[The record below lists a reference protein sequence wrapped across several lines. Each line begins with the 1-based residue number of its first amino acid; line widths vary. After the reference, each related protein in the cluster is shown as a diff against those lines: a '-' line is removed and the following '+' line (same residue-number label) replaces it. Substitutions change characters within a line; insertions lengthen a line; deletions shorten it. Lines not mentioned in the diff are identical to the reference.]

1 MTDKQKKWW
10 EWFRGWRIPGY
21 WNTSSRVK
29 FLIYAVLG
37 ICMYLLLM
45 GSVLPEKYD
54 IDVGSISPESIVA
67 TVDRIDH
74 VATEQEKEGAAGAAQ
89 EQDTKDEKTTD
100 EQVEKINRLF
110 IDARRNVEDESL
122 SENERITNLADKLP
136 FDLSDEALLKLVR
149 ISADELVQTQSTTR
163 QIVQDVLGS
172 GVSEADVDSARSKID
187 QQLVTANLGS
197 NARFVAREVA
207 RAAIVANMVPDHAKT
222 EAMREAAAESVEPVR
237 INRGDTIVY
246 KGERVTETQYRQLK
260 ELGLLNE
267 SGQVWP
273 YIGLIIF
280 IMLLLAYLYFF
291 TEKIKLGLQ
300 MDNTK
305 LLMFVLIF

>member
-74 VATEQEKEGAAGAAQ
+74 VATEQEKEAAAAAVP
-89 EQDTKDEKTTD
+89 EQYTKDEKITD

-163 QIVQDVLGS
+163 QIVQDV
-172 GVSEADVDSARSKID
+172 VV
-187 QQLVTANLGS
+187 
-197 NARFVAREVA
+197 
-207 RAAIVANMVPDHAKT
+207 
-222 EAMREAAAESVEPVR
+222 
-237 INRGDTIVY
+237 
-246 KGERVTETQYRQLK
+246 
-260 ELGLLNE
+260 
-267 SGQVWP
+267 
-273 YIGLIIF
+273 
-280 IMLLLAYLYFF
+280 
-291 TEKIKLGLQ
+291 
-300 MDNTK
+300 
-305 LLMFVLIF
+305 